1 MVIKTEKK
9 YYNDASSLI
18 LDLEFRTVYEED
30 TGMEITMKKGVIVA
44 KAKDGSEI
52 VNYPIS
58 VNNRRLYSIKR
69 LIY

>member
-18 LDLEFRTVYEED
+18 MDLEFRTVYEEE

>member
-18 LDLEFRTVYEED
+18 MDLEFRTVYEEE

-58 VNNRRLYSIKR
+58 VNHRRLYSIKR

>member
-18 LDLEFRTVYEED
+18 MDLEFRTVYEED

>member
-1 MVIKTEKK
+1 MVIKIEKK

-18 LDLEFRTVYEED
+18 MDLEFRTVYEED

>member
-18 LDLEFRTVYEED
+18 MDLEFRTVYEED

-58 VNNRRLYSIKR
+58 VNNRRLYSVKR